1 MMNFRLCRKGQTAI
15 EYMLLLGVVVALV
28 LIAFRTSLP
37 RMRVSANTY
46 FNRAVIGIL
55 GKPNP
60 CGDGY
65 CCSPFEDFDRCPPD
79 CDGAGGDIF
88 SCFPCG
94 DGYCCGP
101 SEDTTTCS
109 LDCPSGIAGCPP

>member
-28 LIAFRTSLP
+28 LIAFRVSLP

-60 CGDGY
+60 CGDGV
-65 CCSPFEDFDRCPPD
+65 CTPDFENHDKCPVD
-79 CDGAGGDIF
+79 C
-88 SCFPCG
+88 
-94 DGYCCGP
+94 
-101 SEDTTTCS
+101 
-109 LDCPSGIAGCPP
+109 